1 MEIFKKSF
9 KSFFIVMTFFLAN
22 LLIDSLSGG
31 IVPMLMAMAV
41 GGQPINYIIYGVF
54 VGQIIKA
61 IGLIF
66 YIKKRKKNYGG
77 EYIKNEKIENPLIYV
92 GIGLG
97 TVGFGHLL
105 VNAII
110 KVFEGSPLVTDAFD
124 IFEKAFSANSRID
137 GLVII
142 FVVAIGAPIVEE
154 YLFRGALFEEL
165 AKICSNKATIFLTA
179 LVFGIYHFNIVQT
192 PNTFF
197 MGLVLAYVYY
207 KTKSIKAPI
216 IIHATN
222 NILAMAVF
230 LDQGLSPIGITIY
243 AVLLII
249 GIKALRQIA

>member
-9 KSFFIVMTFFLAN
+9 KSFFIIIAFFLAN

-31 IVPMLMAMAV
+31 IVPRLMAMAI

-54 VGQIIKA
+54 VGQIAKSIV
-61 IGLIF
+61 LIF
-66 YIKKRKKNYGG
+66 YVKKRKKNYSG
-77 EYIKNEKIENPLIYV
+77 EYIKNEKIENPLIYIGV
-92 GIGLG
+92 GLG

-105 VNAII
+105 VNAIL
-110 KVFEGSPLVTDAFD
+110 KLFEGSPLVTDAFD
-124 IFEKAFSANSRID
+124 IFEKAFSANSTID
-137 GLVII
+137 GLVVI

-154 YLFRGALFEEL
+154 YLFRGVLFEEL
-165 AKICSNKATIFLTA
+165 GNSKATIFLTS

-207 KTKSIKAPI
+207 KTRSIKAPI

-222 NILAMAVF
+222 NILAMVPI
-230 LDQGLSPIGITIY
+230 LDQGLTPLGVSLYVI
-243 AVLLII
+243 LLIV

>member
-9 KSFFIVMTFFLAN
+9 KAFFIIMAFVLAN
-22 LLIDSLSGG
+22 ILIDSLSGG
-31 IVPMLMAMAV
+31 IGPGLMAMAR
-41 GGQPINYIIYGVF
+41 GGQATTYLIYGVF
-54 VGQIIKA
+54 VGQIIKF

-66 YIKKRKKNYGG
+66 YVKKRKKTYNE
-77 EYIKNEKIENPLIYV
+77 EYIKNEKIKNPLIYI

-105 VNAII
+105 VNAIL
-110 KVFEGSPLVTDAFD
+110 KLFEGSPLITDAFD
-124 IFEKAFSANSRID
+124 IFEKAFSANSTID
-137 GLVII
+137 GFVVI

-165 AKICSNKATIFLTA
+165 AKICSSKATIFLTA

-207 KTKSIKAPI
+207 KTRSIKVPI

-222 NILAMAVF
+222 NILAMVPI
-230 LDQGLSPIGITIY
+230 LDQGLTPLGASLYII
-243 AVLLII
+243 LLIV